1 MNRPSN
7 IPAAHPTTPSQGLAW
22 YTLPAEQALKHLG
35 VDEQAGLDIAE
46 VRPGLSVRGSTGCQ
60 RQPGGQRGGDFC
72 CNFITS

>member
-22 YTLPAEQALKHLG
+22 YTLPAEQVLKHLD

-46 VRPGLSVRGSTGCQ
+46 VQIGRAHV
-60 RQPGGQRGGDFC
+60 
-72 CNFITS
+72 